1 MILDILLTLFLVF
14 LNGFFVAAEFA
25 IVKVRA
31 SQLELKTSSKSR
43 LASLTKH
50 ITSHLDGYL
59 AATQLGITIASLGL
73 GWIGERVVSQIIIAF
88 FDGIGYH
95 LDHATSHAFAV
106 PIAFVF
112 VTFMHVVFGE
122 LTPKSIAIRFPVPTT
137 LAVAFP
143 LRFFYIIFRPFIFL
157 FNGFANILLR
167 MLGIGAAGHG
177 NDIHSEEELRLIL
190 EESSKEG
197 SIDVSKYEIIE
208 KVFKFDDKLVKQ
220 VMTPRMSVYAI
231 DIDTPPTELLNSILK
246 ENYSRVPVYQNSI
259 DNIAGILYIRDLL
272 HLLKENK
279 SLTSIKE
286 FLHPPFYVPTTMK
299 VGDLLLDFQKKY
311 NHMAVITDEFG
322 GTAGLITME
331 DIIEELLGEIY
342 DEYDEKADV
351 SLKVS
356 ENDFIVNALI
366 PIPVLNN
373 SLPFPLPE
381 NEQYETLSGLI
392 LYVTGKIPETNEK
405 INFKSYEF
413 TILKKYRSRIQMVQ
427 LKLLSDVEKEN

>member
-1 MILDILLTLFLVF
+1 MILDIFLTLFLVF

-31 SQLELKTSSKSR
+31 SQLELKTSSKSQ

-73 GWIGERVVSQIIIAF
+73 GWIGERVVSEIIIAF

-95 LDHATSHAFAV
+95 LDHATSHAVAV
-106 PIAFVF
+106 PVAFIL

-143 LRFFYIIFRPFIFL
+143 LRFFYIVFRPFIFL

-167 MLGIGAAGHG
+167 MLGISAAVHG
-177 NDIHSEEELRLIL
+177 SDIHSEEELRLIL

-197 SIDVSKYEIIE
+197 SIDVNKYEIIE

-259 DNIAGILYIRDLL
+259 DNVAGILYIRDLL

-279 SLTSIKE
+279 PLTSIKE

-381 NEQYETLSGLI
+381 SEQYETLSGLI

-405 INFKSYEF
+405 INFKTYEF